1 MNKTLRLT
9 LLSLLMLVCG
19 GVFADYQKVT
29 AVDQLKDGGKYLI
42 VYETGSVAFN
52 GALTTL
58 DATSNKVDVTI
69 SNGEI
74 VSTDEIDAAAFT
86 IDTTNGTVKSSSG
99 YYIGIS
105 SYSNGLKT
113 SDNASTYTNDIAFDN
128 DGNFLLSKTFTGG
141 TMTLKFN
148 NASDQQRFR
157 YYKSGQQ
164 SIQLYMEKET
174 SVEIPWR
181 DIKIDLTNNNLLTDG
196 EAEPWQNVPEMG
208 ISVAEN
214 GALTRVAADA
224 ATAVAVLSGKYHSTD
239 NGWAT
244 TKLVVPVKA
253 GNYKL
258 SFGTNPNGNTD
269 QITLS
274 DLTGNTTLIDAQ
286 GYRLQAGDNKKSP
299 TYSTANASVVTYY
312 YIATEATT
320 VTIENKNYSGYISI
334 EATDDVIPDEPA
346 TSKVTFAAGDATG
359 IVPEA
364 IVADK
369 QASITLPTNYAL
381 YVQGKTL
388 TGWNDGTNTYEP
400 GAAYT
405 VPNADVT
412 LTAVFTD
419 NEVALADRTEDVT
432 IQWNFVKNQGA
443 PLIAW
448 EHSGDQTY
456 VAQATI
462 GGKTIDVPMT
472 INTASGKFNTSN
484 GDWAQVNNGTTF
496 TVPACK
502 GALVTLY
509 SMNDASANT
518 FNGNQGTYANCET
531 TYTEADETDN
541 IVVSIAGGSWYKYI
555 SVKLPYVE
563 PVVEP
568 AFDPATVIVNAGFE
582 DCEAVTDNLSTGKN
596 LGTDYTANGWTLF
609 TGADWGNSAVF
620 AYGSTNTLN
629 TVTAP
634 AADNEGNGGKALGVS
649 SAWGSDNM
657 QYYRSATPVTLPAG
671 MYTLKAHAY
680 NGFATAQAMTSMLG
694 FIPTT
699 GDAFL
704 STRNSYPSNQW
715 VVDEVS
721 FILTEETEGCF
732 QVGGK
737 AGDGGSA
744 NQARVFFDNL
754 TLEYKALSDFSYANP
769 SADLLVNGSCDVAD
783 QGWTLTN
790 MGYQQNTERPTRYI
804 EKWSDKPLSGS
815 GSATQTVKNLPAGAY
830 MLKGVVHT
838 NKTEEGE
845 GVKLSVNDQYVAA
858 SGAWKDYT
866 IIYNLEQPGDITV
879 SFSYDNVAS
888 NWVGI
893 DELSLV
899 YGGDYNQFVADKKI
913 ADDLIAAELATAK
926 QALSDKVNEGKDAD
940 TANKTEASVKDLNDA
955 ISAAEALLEKADAT
969 KAEYEAAATAIDQAI
984 AGLEDV
990 VPLYDIT
997 ADYLTNP
1004 SFETG
1009 DLTGWTISEESSDTG
1024 VKDNADQYATTGIDG
1039 NKLFN
1044 TWWKGVA
1051 LSQTAK
1057 NLPAGTYTVS
1067 AILATSDDG
1076 VDGKVFLQL
1085 NNERKLFTFPKG
1097 TKGTGVKCEF
1107 KATLAE
1113 TGDLT
1118 ITTIGANDAGEYVEG
1133 GHWWYKADDFHLYFQ
1148 GTQEAF
1154 ETAAAAVA
1162 AAELAADKEALQ
1174 QQINAASQIDQT
1186 LYSDETAAALA
1197 QAITDA
1203 QTAHDANDATKA
1215 TLAAAAEALQ
1225 QAINALVTK
1234 AAAETAAAQEALQ
1247 QKLATAK
1254 QTSTEGMTEAS
1265 VKALQKAIAEAE
1277 ATLKGTEVV
1286 PVSYFN
1292 DCAGGTIPEGYKV
1305 YFGSDIRTSAQQYNG
1320 GPRMFAGFSG
1330 DFTHGL
1336 YFREGKVEYGT
1347 AEDHAL
1353 TLAAGTKYIVCFN
1366 AAQWKDNGT
1375 QMKFQIVKA
1384 DATDTPLLSEVIDPA
1399 PNVNGNSTMSV
1410 TGSTRAEIPFVPEND
1425 GDYLL
1430 QWISDGFREYA
1441 LANAQLLKEATKD
1454 ECQAAE
1460 TALDEAI
1467 AGLESAAELTAAQQA
1482 MKQKLAAAEQTSI
1495 EGMTQESAQA
1505 LTDAI
1510 AAAKEL
1516 LVEELLPVSF
1526 MNDSPASTIPTG
1538 YKVKFEEEFRESG
1551 SGQGTGPRLF
1561 DGFSG
1566 DFTKA
1571 LYFRAGYAE
1580 FGSTDGF
1587 ALNLEAGKEYTVSF
1601 NSASWKGNTEM
1612 KFQILK
1618 ADATD
1623 APVVEKSISNAPNVD
1638 GQKIEVTGSTFT
1650 ELTFKPETAGSYLLR
1665 WVDPAYNEI
1674 LLANAQMK
1682 YDPKTTKAQ
1691 FEAATTAL
1699 DEAINGL
1706 VSQAF
1711 ATAKEELKQAIDD
1724 AKALDKDLYTEDSQ
1738 TALANAISA
1747 AETALNAT
1755 NATTESLGNA
1765 KTDLG
1770 TALAGLVT
1778 KAAAE
1783 LAAAKEALQQKVTD
1797 AAAVSTE
1804 GKTQESAQAL
1814 ADAISAANTLLANA
1828 DATKAELEA
1837 AATAIDQAI
1846 AGLQDEAP
1854 QVQLYDITAD
1864 YLTNP
1869 SFETGDLTGWTTVG
1883 TSSDTGVRDNTN
1895 QFATTGIDGQKLFN
1909 TWWQGV
1915 PLTQTAKNLPAGTYT
1930 VSAILATSD
1939 DNKDGKVFMLLN
1951 NERKLFTFPMGTKG
1965 TGVKCEI
1972 SATLAEAGDLTITV
1986 VGGNDAGE
1994 YVEAGHWWY
2003 KADDFHLAFNG
2014 TQAEFEQAQA
2024 AQQAAAELA
2033 AAKEALQQKVTDA
2046 ADVST
2051 EGKTQESAQ
2060 ALADAISNANT
2071 LLANADATK
2080 AELEAAATAIDQAIA
2095 GLQDEPQQP
2104 EPTYAQKWDFI
2115 NMQTTVD
2122 QFAADQTNWVVD
2134 ASNAELFTYQP
2145 ATTKSALNLGSE
2157 ELADTKDLR
2166 FTAAAKKIRIEV
2178 GKRLNL
2184 NGASIV
2190 ITIPNL
2196 TKGQKLTVYAKSSN
2210 ANSERSFNVTNLKV
2224 VSGFE
2229 LTTEEQV
2236 NVGTVEADGDVTL
2249 TTTGGMNVTKIT
2261 VEDQGE
2267 EELLA
2272 AAIAELNDEIA
2283 KAQQQLQE
2291 ADANADGR
2299 TEFEQAIAA
2308 AQAVAGNTATTQAEA
2323 EQALADLKIAE
2334 QTFKTASQGM
2344 EFNEYVLD
2352 ATTATVVKDAES
2364 PWTFTS
2370 NGKDFQITSS
2380 KKYAAGTANTVK
2392 YSRNVTFTIVL
2403 PNDVAVQNIV
2413 FKGYSNHDTDDSYL
2427 SEVNGESLSNEH
2439 MFGTST
2445 ESLSV
2450 YNYSLQDPKQG
2461 GEITFTVKGQ
2471 QSCFIIILNGTET
2484 TTGISDVFAA
2494 RQWRGTTIY
2503 NLRGQ
2508 KVEQPVKGGLYIVNG
2523 KKMVLK

>member
-19 GVFADYQKVT
+19 GVFADEVTVGRTVEYSTSATEFTIASLDDAVTTIDDGTGQKGSGAKKMYFKTQSNIEMAGNLCYRDKTSGTDATNITDFSADVFAGLKIVIAEGKKMT
-29 AVDQLKDGGKYLI
+29 VSMIEAAVATSDNFTYRIVVYDKDLNQIYASQDKAISNYSKTSAGNAECTINPTSTVELTGTNYVRLHYWNTNDSGTKYLCPLKLNVTGEITATGTTEPDPQPATSGYQLFSGDLVEGDYIIYYGGYAMKASVTNGRLDYAEVTPSNDAISNPDASI
-42 VYETGSVAFN
+42 VWHIAKNGDYYTLYNANTQMYAVSTGAKNKADLASDISDKALWTVTGTETYEFVNKTNAASGVNSNLRNNGTYGFACYSTQTG
-52 GALTTL
+52 GALTL
-58 DATSNKVDVTI
+58 YKAPAAT
-69 SNGEI
+69 EP
-74 VSTDEIDAAAFT
+74 
-86 IDTTNGTVKSSSG
+86 
-99 YYIGIS
+99 
-105 SYSNGLKT
+105 
-113 SDNASTYTNDIAFDN
+113 
-128 DGNFLLSKTFTGG
+128 
-141 TMTLKFN
+141 
-148 NASDQQRFR
+148 
-157 YYKSGQQ
+157 
-164 SIQLYMEKET
+164 
-174 SVEIPWR
+174 VEIPWR

-196 EAEPWQNVPEMG
+196 EAVIWQPVPEMG

-253 GNYKL
+253 GKYKL
-258 SFGTNPNGNTD
+258 SFGTNPNGNSNK
-269 QITLS
+269 ITLS

-299 TYSTANASVVTYY
+299 TYTTANASVVTYY

-320 VTIENKNYSGYISI
+320 VTIDNQNYSGYISI

-388 TGWNDGTNTYEP
+388 TGWSDGTNTYVP

-405 VPNADVT
+405 VPNTDVT

-448 EHSGDQTY
+448 ENSGDQTY

-496 TVPACK
+496 TIPACK
-502 GALVTLY
+502 GAQVTLSSY
-509 SMNDASANT
+509 TDVGETT
-518 FNGNQGTYANCET
+518 FNGNQGTYENKLT
-531 TYTEADETDN
+531 IYTEADETDN
-541 IVVSIAGGSWYKYI
+541 IVVSIAGGEYYKYI

-568 AFDPATVIVNAGFE
+568 ASLLQNEDFASTEGWNAFKSGTADIGSGLIGTYSIRGENSVAATADDTHLATEYCLGVTARWNTNYSYYTQTTEVLPVGKYTLTYDLENTNSNTASGSNYESLFNVTAGGKVTTDAATEWMNGKSAWTTHTIEFTIDVPTKATVSLGYKMIENIATANTPILYISHLKLEKTGDV
-582 DCEAVTDNLSTGKN
+582 EAVT
-596 LGTDYTANGWTLF
+596 Y
-609 TGADWGNSAVF
+609 
-620 AYGSTNTLN
+620 
-629 TVTAP
+629 
-634 AADNEGNGGKALGVS
+634 
-649 SAWGSDNM
+649 
-657 QYYRSATPVTLPAG
+657 
-671 MYTLKAHAY
+671 
-680 NGFATAQAMTSMLG
+680 
-694 FIPTT
+694 
-699 GDAFL
+699 
-704 STRNSYPSNQW
+704 
-715 VVDEVS
+715 
-721 FILTEETEGCF
+721 
-732 QVGGK
+732 
-737 AGDGGSA
+737 
-744 NQARVFFDNL
+744 
-754 TLEYKALSDFSYANP
+754 SYANP

-783 QGWTLTN
+783 QGWTITN

-866 IIYNLEQPGDITV
+866 IVYNLEQPGDITV

-926 QALSDKVNEGKDAD
+926 QALSDKVTEGKGAD

-955 ISAAEALLEKADAT
+955 ISAAEALLGKADAT

-1009 DLTGWTISEESSDTG
+1009 DLTGWTVSEYSQDTG

-1039 NKLFN
+1039 EKLFN

-1076 VDGKVFLQL
+1076 ADGKVFLQL

-1118 ITTIGANDAGEYVEG
+1118 ITTIGANEAGEYVEG

-1186 LYSDETAAALA
+1186 LYSDETAAVLA

-1225 QAINALVTK
+1225 QAIDALVTK
-1234 AAAETAAAQEALQ
+1234 AAAETAAAQEALK

-1254 QTSTEGMTEAS
+1254 QTSTDGMTEAS
-1265 VKALQKAIAEAE
+1265 VKALQKAIADAD

-1292 DCAGGTIPEGYKV
+1292 DCAEGGIPEGYKV
-1305 YFGSDIRTSAQQYNG
+1305 YFYEDIRTSGNSYTS
-1320 GPRMFAGFSG
+1320 GPNMKTGFSG
-1330 DFTHGL
+1330 DFTRGL
-1336 YFREGKVEYGT
+1336 YFREGTVEYGT
-1347 AEDHAL
+1347 AEGYAL
-1353 TLAAGTKYIVCFN
+1353 TLDAGTKYIVCFN

-1384 DATDTPLLSEVIDPA
+1384 DATDTPVLSEVIDPA
-1399 PNVNGNSTMSV
+1399 PNVNGGRISV
-1410 TGSTRAEIPFVPEND
+1410 TGSNRAEIPFVPEND
-1425 GDYLL
+1425 GNYLL
-1430 QWISDGFREYA
+1430 QWISDGFREYV

-1482 MKQKLAAAEQTSI
+1482 MEQKLAAAEQTSI

-1601 NSASWKGNTEM
+1601 NSASWKGNTQM
-1612 KFQILK
+1612 NFQILK

-1665 WVDPAYNEI
+1665 WVDPNYNEI

-1711 ATAKEELKQAIDD
+1711 ATAKDELKQAIDD

-1755 NATTESLGNA
+1755 DATTESLGNA

-1778 KAAAE
+1778 K
-1783 LAAAKEALQQKVTD
+1783 
-1797 AAAVSTE
+1797 
-1804 GKTQESAQAL
+1804 
-1814 ADAISAANTLLANA
+1814 
-1828 DATKAELEA
+1828 
-1837 AATAIDQAI
+1837 
-1846 AGLQDEAP
+1846 
-1854 QVQLYDITAD
+1854 
-1864 YLTNP
+1864 
-1869 SFETGDLTGWTTVG
+1869 
-1883 TSSDTGVRDNTN
+1883 
-1895 QFATTGIDGQKLFN
+1895 
-1909 TWWQGV
+1909 
-1915 PLTQTAKNLPAGTYT
+1915 
-1930 VSAILATSD
+1930 
-1939 DNKDGKVFMLLN
+1939 
-1951 NERKLFTFPMGTKG
+1951 
-1965 TGVKCEI
+1965 
-1972 SATLAEAGDLTITV
+1972 
-1986 VGGNDAGE
+1986 
-1994 YVEAGHWWY
+1994 
-2003 KADDFHLAFNG
+2003 
-2014 TQAEFEQAQA
+2014 
-2024 AQQAAAELA
+2024 AAAELA

-2122 QFAADQTNWVVD
+2122 QFAADQTNWTVD

-2210 ANSERSFNVTNLKV
+2210 ATNERGFNVTNLKV

-2261 VEDQGE
+2261 VEDQSE

-2323 EQALADLKIAE
+2323 EQALADLKTAE

-2370 NGKDFQITSS
+2370 NGKDFQITST

-2403 PNDVAVQNIV
+2403 PDDVAVQNIV
-2413 FKGYSNHDTDDSYL
+2413 FKGYSNHDTEDSYL

-2450 YNYSLQDPKQG
+2450 YNYSLQDPKLG

-2471 QSCFIIILNGTET
+2471 QTCLIIILNGTET

-2494 RQWRGTTIY
+2494 RQWQGTTIY

-2523 KKMVLK
+2523 KKMVIK